1 MSQLSQSLPP
11 SPFASRIL
19 GTGSAFPSRRLT
31 NDELAPKIDS
41 SDEWI
46 RERTGIVERR
56 ISEPGNS
63 SEYNSSLGHEAAL
76 KALEMAGKKPEDIDQ
91 ILYATCS
98 GDTII
103 PSTACWLQSKLG
115 AKNAWAVD
123 LNAACSGFIYALSTA
138 DMFIRSGQSKTVLVV
153 GAEVLSANVNWDDRT
168 SCILFGDGAGAAV
181 LERTTPDSS
190 SRILSSHLQSDGNL
204 WDLLIIPGGGTRLPV
219 THEGLDS
226 RQNKIQMKGKEV
238 FKIAV
243 KTLADFALQ
252 AIEANG
258 LKPSEIDWFLPHQAN
273 LRIIEAVANRLD
285 FPMEKVLVNLDR
297 YGNTSSATV
306 PTMLDE
312 AVRDGRIKKG
322 QLVLMDV
329 FGAGLTYGSVLV
341 RM

>member
-1 MSQLSQSLPP
+1 
-11 SPFASRIL
+11 
-19 GTGSAFPSRRLT
+19 
-31 NDELAPKIDS
+31 
-41 SDEWI
+41 
-46 RERTGIVERR
+46 
-56 ISEPGNS
+56 
-63 SEYNSSLGHEAAL
+63 
-76 KALEMAGKKPEDIDQ
+76 
-91 ILYATCS
+91 
-98 GDTII
+98 
-103 PSTACWLQSKLG
+103 
-115 AKNAWAVD
+115 
-123 LNAACSGFIYALSTA
+123 
-138 DMFIRSGQSKTVLVV
+138 
-153 GAEVLSANVNWDDRT
+153 
-168 SCILFGDGAGAAV
+168 
-181 LERTTPDSS
+181 
-190 SRILSSHLQSDGNL
+190 
-204 WDLLIIPGGGTRLPV
+204 
-219 THEGLDS
+219 
-226 RQNKIQMKGKEV
+226 MKGKEV